1 MWRRFALVKK
11 AVNVFDII
19 EEVNKD
25 LGEDLIFAY
34 EPEGDYPISAM
45 VADKELTVG
54 GKMTRQIG
62 KKYETFTKIEDI
74 EARKKRVLSMFCNV
88 SFANPY
94 SQLLEA
100 SKNNIAKI
108 RNYHKVLLYLS
119 DRYGMPF
126 AGYANIGS
134 QIKCYVVFPDVKCRM
149 NPMFGF
155 AKYFTFWFDGN
166 KISKK
171 SLEAYCRKM
180 DKVAERMRCLWKAFG
195 DNEYFFHVRPDGN
208 AMASKNFYHLCE
220 IKRSR
225 SGEWLIKFPYTLTKK
240 RDNFYGSEREMLAKL
255 MKMFR
260 YKDESFC
267 IWKASNPEEFEMT
280 RELLKCQ

>member
-1 MWRRFALVKK
+1 MWRRFELVKK
-11 AVNVFDII
+11 AANIFDII

-25 LGEDLIFAY
+25 LGEDLVFAC
-34 EPEGDYPISAM
+34 EGDYSIFAK
-45 VADKELTVG
+45 VADEELTVD
-54 GKMTRQIG
+54 GKWTRQIG
-62 KKYETFTKIEDI
+62 KKYEIFTNTEDI
-74 EARKKRVLSMFCNV
+74 EERKKRVLSMFCNV

-126 AGYANIGS
+126 AGYANVGS
-134 QIKCYVVFPDVKCRM
+134 EIKCYVVFPDVRCRM

-155 AKYFTFWFDGN
+155 AQYFTLWFDGN

-180 DKVAERMRCLWKAFG
+180 DKVAERMKCLWKAFG
-195 DNEYFFHVRPDGN
+195 NNEYAVHIRPDGEPVFG
-208 AMASKNFYHLCE
+208 KNFYQLCE

-225 SGEWLIKFPYTLTKK
+225 SGEWLIKFPYTLTNK
-240 RDNFYGSEREMLAKL
+240 RDNFYGNEREALSKL

-260 YKDESFC
+260 YKDENFC
-267 IWKASNPEEFEMT
+267 IWKASSPEEFEMT

>member
-1 MWRRFALVKK
+1 MVKK

-34 EPEGDYPISAM
+34 ESEDDYPISAM

-54 GKMTRQIG
+54 GKLTRQIG

-74 EARKKRVLSMFCNV
+74 EERKKRVLSMFCNV

-126 AGYANIGS
+126 AGYANMGEVM
-134 QIKCYVVFPDVKCRM
+134 KCYVVFPNIRCRVA
-149 NPMFGF
+149 PMFKF
-155 AKYFTFWFDGN
+155 AKYFTLWFEGN

-180 DKVAERMRCLWKAFG
+180 DKIAERMKCLWKAF
-195 DNEYFFHVRPDGN
+195 DDHEYATLNRGGYCG
-208 AMASKNFYHLCE
+208 KNFYNLCE
-220 IKRSR
+220 IKRCR
-225 SGEWLIKFPYTLTKK
+225 SGDWMIKFPYTLTAKK
-240 RDNFYGSEREMLAKL
+240 NNFYGDETVMLPKL

-260 YKDESFC
+260 YKDTDYC
-267 IWKASNPEEFEMT
+267 IWKASSPEEFETM
-280 RELLKCQ
+280 RDLIK

>member
-1 MWRRFALVKK
+1 MWGRIELVKK
-11 AVNVFDII
+11 TYTVFDII

-25 LGEDLIFAY
+25 LDEDLIFAY

-54 GKMTRQIG
+54 GKLTRQIG
-62 KKYETFTKIEDI
+62 KKYETFTKTEDI
-74 EARKKRVLSMFCNV
+74 EERKKRVLSMFCNV

-126 AGYANIGS
+126 GGYANMGEV
-134 QIKCYVVFPDVKCRM
+134 IKCYVVFPNIRCRM
-149 NPMFGF
+149 APMFKF
-155 AKYFTFWFDGN
+155 AQYFTLWFEGN

-180 DKVAERMRCLWKAFG
+180 DKVAERMKCIWKAF
-195 DNEYFFHVRPDGN
+195 DDHEYSTLNKGVFRG
-208 AMASKNFYHLCE
+208 KNFYNLCE
-220 IKRSR
+220 IKRCR
-225 SGEWLIKFPYTLTKK
+225 SGDWMIKFPYTLTAKS
-240 RDNFYGSEREMLAKL
+240 DNFYGDEREMLRKL
-255 MKMFR
+255 MNMYR
-260 YKDESFC
+260 YKDANYC
-267 IWKASNPEEFEMT
+267 IWKASTPQEFEMT
-280 RELLKCQ
+280 RELLRCQ